1 MAKFF
6 IDRPIFAWVIAIII
20 MLAGGLA
27 ITQLPVEQYPE
38 IAPPSVQI
46 NATYP
51 GATAD
56 TLEESVTQVIEQNL
70 NGIDNLKYFSSTS
83 DSAGNASLTL
93 TFAAGTDP
101 DIAQVQVQNKLQLVV
116 PLLPQ
121 AVQDQGL
128 VVAKSNSSFLM
139 VLALVSDNPK
149 VNQVDLGDYIAS
161 NLKDPIAR
169 TPGVGNVQLFGSPYA
184 MRIWL
189 DPQKLTRFNLTTE
202 DVVLALREQNNQVAA
217 GRLGG
222 TPAVEGQR
230 LTASIIAQTR
240 LESVEQFQQILLKVN
255 SDGSTVTVG
264 DVAKV
269 ELGGQNYSTIARYN
283 RQAATG
289 LAINLATGANA
300 LDTAAAVK
308 ETVAE
313 LEQFFPPGVKLVIPY
328 DTTPFVEISITEVVK
343 ILFEAVV
350 LVFLLMF
357 LFLQNFRAT
366 LIPALAIPVVLLGTF
381 GIMSAFGFS
390 INTLTMFG
398 IVLAIGLLV
407 DDAIVVV
414 ENVER
419 LMSEEKLSPR
429 KATIKSMQQITGALI
444 AIGLVMAAVFIPMAF
459 FGGSTGAV
467 YRQFSIT
474 IISAMALS
482 VMVAIIFSPALCATL
497 LKPVNHDKASKGI
510 LGGFNRGLNRL
521 TDRYTNSVQGIL
533 KRSVRFIFI
542 YLGLV
547 VVLGFLFTRMPS
559 SFIPNEDR
567 GVFLTQMQLPA
578 GATQEQ
584 SLETMK
590 KIEDYYLD
598 QAQGIRSIFSV
609 VGFSFSGQ
617 GQNSGL
623 AFVRMTDWSE
633 RTSPELQIEA
643 IIGSAMGHL
652 SQIREAMIFAFNLPS
667 IPALGNASG
676 FNLYLQD
683 RGGLGHEALLQ
694 ARNQLLGM
702 AAQNEA
708 LVGVRPNG
716 LEDTSQF
723 RIDVDFQKAKAL
735 GLSIT
740 SINSTLS
747 SAFGSTY
754 VNDFI
759 DRGRV
764 KQVYVQGT
772 AESRMD
778 PEDLNQWYVRNDQG
792 EMVPF
797 SAFATS
803 SWTFGPQR
811 LERYNGVPAMN
822 IQGEAAPGYASGDAM
837 LAMEQLISQLPDGI
851 GYEWTG
857 ISLEEKA
864 AGAQAPMLYALS
876 LLIVFLCLSALY
888 ESWSIPFSVML
899 VVPLGILGAVI
910 AATMRGL
917 ENDVYFQVGLLTTVG
932 VSARNAILIVEF
944 AKDLQAQ
951 GKELFAATL
960 EAVRLR
966 LRPIL
971 MTSLAFT
978 FGVLPLALSTGA
990 GAVSRQAIG
999 TGVIGGM
1006 LGGTILAIFFV
1017 PMLFYVVRR
1026 TFPPKEREQD

>member
-6 IDRPIFAWVIAIII
+6 IDRPIFSWVIAIVI
-20 MLAGGLA
+20 MLAGALA
-27 ITQLPVEQYPE
+27 VTQLPVEQYPE

-46 NATYP
+46 SANYP
-51 GATAD
+51 GATAA
-56 TLEESVTQVIEQNL
+56 TLEESVTQVIEQNM

-83 DSAGNASLTL
+83 SSAGNASITL
-93 TFAAGTDP
+93 TFEAGTDP
-101 DIAQVQVQNKLQLVV
+101 DIAQVQVQNKLQLAL

-121 AVQDQGL
+121 EVQSQGL
-128 VVAKSNSSFLM
+128 VVAKANNSFLL
-139 VLALVSDNPK
+139 VAALISDNPAIT
-149 VNQVDLGDYIAS
+149 QIDLGDYIAS
-161 NLKDPIAR
+161 NLRDPISR
-169 TPGVGNVQLFGSPYA
+169 TTGVGNVQLFGAPYA

-189 DPQKLTRFNLTTE
+189 DPDRLVSYNMTTL

-217 GRLGG
+217 GQIGG
-222 TPAVEGQR
+222 TPSVEGQR
-230 LTASIIAQTR
+230 LNASIIAQTR
-240 LESVEQFQQILLKVN
+240 LETVEQFENVLLRVN
-255 SDGSTVTVG
+255 ADGSKVTVA
-264 DVAKV
+264 DVAHV
-269 ELGGQNYSTIARYN
+269 ELGGENYGTTARYN
-283 RQAATG
+283 RQPAVGMAVS
-289 LAINLATGANA
+289 LATGANA

-308 ETVAE
+308 EKLDE
-313 LEQFFPPGVKLVIPY
+313 LSQFFPEGVHLEIPY
-328 DTTPFVEISITEVVK
+328 DTTPFVEISIQEVVK
-343 ILFEAVV
+343 ILFEAII

-357 LFLQNFRAT
+357 LFLQNLRAT
-366 LIPALAIPVVLLGTF
+366 IIPSLAIPVVLLGTF
-381 GIMSAFGFS
+381 GIMSVLGFS

-398 IVLAIGLLV
+398 LVLAIGLLV

-429 KATIKSMQQITGALI
+429 AATIKSMQQITGALV
-444 AIGLVMAAVFIPMAF
+444 AIGLVMAAVFVPMAF

-482 VMVAIIFSPALCATL
+482 VLVAIIFTPALCSTI
-497 LKPVNHDKASKGI
+497 LKPIKHDRKSTGP
-510 LGGFNRGLNRL
+510 LGWFNRNL
-521 TDRYTNSVQGIL
+521 DRATKKYTSSVNSII
-533 KRSVRFIFI
+533 KRSVRFVLV
-542 YLGLV
+542 YLGLIV
-547 VVLGFLFTRMPS
+547 VVGFLFSRMPS

-567 GVFLTQMQLPA
+567 GIFLTQMMLPA

-584 SLETMK
+584 SQATMA
-590 KIEDYYLD
+590 KIENYLLD
-598 QAQGIRSIFSV
+598 EAPGIRSVFSV

-617 GQNSGL
+617 GQNSGV
-623 AFVRMTDWSE
+623 AFVRLDDWDE
-633 RTSPELQIEA
+633 RTEPHLQIDA
-643 IIGSAMGHL
+643 IIGGAFGYFM
-652 SQIREAMIFAFNLPS
+652 QIREAMVFAFNLPS
-667 IPALGNASG
+667 IPELGTASG

-683 RGGLGHEALLQ
+683 RGGLGHDALLQ

-702 AAQNEA
+702 AAQESS
-708 LVGVRPNG
+708 LSGVRPNG
-716 LEDTSQF
+716 LEDTSQL
-723 RIDVDFQKAKAL
+723 RIDVDFEKAKAL
-735 GLSIT
+735 GLSI
-740 SINSTLS
+740 SDINATLAN
-747 SAFGSTY
+747 AFGTTY

-764 KQVYVQGT
+764 KKVYLQGI
-772 AESRMD
+772 AEARMT
-778 PEDLNQWYVRNDQG
+778 PEDIGKWYVRNNQG
-792 EMVPF
+792 EMVSF
-797 SAFATS
+797 ASFATTA
-803 SWTFGPQR
+803 WDFGAQR
-811 LERYNGVPAMN
+811 LERYNGVPSVN
-822 IQGEAAPGYASGDAM
+822 IQGEAAAGYSSGDAM
-837 LAMEQLISQLPDGI
+837 QTMEALIAQLPAGI

-857 ISLEEKA
+857 ISLEERSS
-864 AGAQAPMLYALS
+864 GDQAPMLYALS

-951 GKELFAATL
+951 GKELLVAVL

-1006 LGGTILAIFFV
+1006 IGGTLLAIFFV
-1017 PMLFYVVRR
+1017 PLLFYIVRR
-1026 TFPPKEREQD
+1026 TFPPKPPLED